1 MKLVFKLIAI
11 FIIGIVGGI
20 FADQIL
26 WPYFIEKPLFYE
38 YGLEQTPMYVTEVKE
53 ITIEENTALQDI
65 VGQVKNTIVGIR
77 TNTKEVNVFSG
88 SGLITTSDGLMVTL
102 ANVLPKGAAPT
113 FFLNEKWPAY
123 QILKRDLK
131 NNLALVKLEESNLAT
146 VNFADSKKIKL
157 GERVFLIG
165 TVLENGVVK
174 KIINDGTIRSIS
186 EDLIETNII
195 EENFLQ
201 GSPLFNIQGEV
212 IGLSIINSNGK
223 VSTIPVSKIRD
234 FLGF

>member
-88 SGLITTSDGLMVTL
+88 SGLIITSDGLMVTL
-102 ANVLPKGAAPT
+102 ANILPKGAAPT